1 VKHVTR
7 LRAIAAAGA
16 ASLLAIGGGVAA
28 ATSASAAVH
37 PARLSVAGTHPE
49 WATAKALVSTKV
61 SGSVTA
67 NVYLADRD
75 GAGLSAYAA
84 AVSTPGSRL
93 YGHYLTAKEALAR
106 FAPTA
111 AEATAVE
118 SWAKGAGLKVGTV
131 RSGAGAY
138 VQVTGSAAAI
148 ATAFTVKFGMYKDG
162 KATYRAPAGA
172 ASIPGSIASDVL
184 TVSGLDSAKHQ
195 MKPQAVQPN
204 EELPPAPANYF
215 VAPYCSTYYG
225 QKIAAGQFG
234 TVPGTTT
241 KVPTVNGKP
250 QPWTNCGYTP
260 QQIRG
265 AYNVDKSGETGKGV
279 TVAVVDAYASPTMLS
294 DANQYAAFALANGG
308 SKALDKPFA
317 PGQYNQVLLGGTD
330 GWTETD
336 ACGASGWYGE
346 ESLDVES
353 VHGMAP
359 NANVVYVGAVSC
371 EDTDLGNALAY
382 IVDNHTADIVTNSWG
397 ETTDGSTLRSVY
409 DSTFEI
415 GATEGIGF
423 FFSAGDSGYEDPN
436 YEDASDA
443 VQADYPDSS
452 PWVTSVGGTSLA
464 IGAND
469 NYEAETS
476 WGTILDPLSVSSTGK
491 SSWTYTPGDTTD
503 EVLNGYYAGS
513 TGGGVS
519 AVYTQPWYQRGVV
532 SRSLATTEVVS
543 TPVSFQG
550 SLFAYNE
557 SLSTASTPMR
567 VTPDVSALA
576 DPSTGTAVGETLLG
590 TDGKTYGFFV
600 SRIGGTSVASPMFAG
615 IEADAEQA
623 AGHPIGFANPAIYA
637 LSRAKGDSAFH
648 DVTDHPGGAS
658 NLYEIRANYTNPDT
672 EEFPLLTYLRQL
684 GVNGIDAT
692 LNEQASATITIPV
705 TVTSALTAT
714 RGYDD
719 ATGVGSPDNY
729 IDAFKFLHR

>member
-1 VKHVTR
+1 

-16 ASLLAIGGGVAA
+16 ASLLAVGGGVAA
-28 ATSASAAVH
+28 ATTASAAVH
-37 PARLSVAGTHPE
+37 PARLSIAGTHPA
-49 WATAKALVSTKV
+49 WATAKSLVSTKV

-138 VQVTGSAAAI
+138 VQVTGSASAI
-148 ATAFTVKFGMYKDG
+148 ATAFTVKFGIYKDG
-162 KATYRAPAGA
+162 KARYRAPGAA

-184 TVSGLDSAKHQ
+184 TVSGLDNAKDQ
-195 MKPQAVQPN
+195 MKPDAVQPN
-204 EELPPAPANYF
+204 EALPPAPANYF

-225 QKIAAGQFG
+225 QKVAAGQFG

-241 KVPTVNGKP
+241 KIPTVNGKP

-265 AYNVDKSGETGKGV
+265 AYNVNKSGETGKGV

-294 DANQYAAFALANGG
+294 DANQYAAWALANGG

-330 GWTETD
+330 GWTQTD

-359 NANVVYVGAVSC
+359 NANVTYVGAVSC

-397 ETTDGSTLRSVY
+397 EPTDGSTLRSVY

-436 YEDASDA
+436 YEDATDA
-443 VQADYPDSS
+443 VQADYPTSS

-464 IGAND
+464 IGAQN
-469 NYEAETS
+469 NYESETA
-476 WGTILDPLSVSSTGK
+476 WGTILDPLSVSSKGV
-491 SSWTYTPGDTTD
+491 SSWTYTPTDTTN
-503 EVLNGYYAGS
+503 EVLNGYWAGAS
-513 TGGGVS
+513 GGGVS
-519 AVYTQPWYQRGVV
+519 ASYTQPWYQRGIVPK
-532 SRSLATTEVVS
+532 SLATTEVVT
-543 TPVSFQG
+543 TPVDYQG
-550 SLFAYNE
+550 SLFGFNE
-557 SLSTASTPMR
+557 SLTKVKTQMR
-567 VTPDVSALA
+567 VIPDVSALA

-590 TDGKTYGFFV
+590 TDGKTYGFYV

-623 AGHPIGFANPAIYA
+623 AGHPIGFANPAIYSLA
-637 LSRAKGDSAFH
+637 RVPGGQTFH
-648 DVTDHPGGAS
+648 DVTGTTG
-658 NLYEIRANYTNPDT
+658 YEIRSNYTNPGT
-672 EEFPLLTYLRQL
+672 AALPLVTYLRLL

-692 LNEQASATITIPV
+692 LQVPVSDTVTIPL

-719 ATGVGSPDNY
+719 TTGVGSPDNY
-729 IDAFKFLHR
+729 IDAFKFLSQRRR